1 MMYNCFIINGSNRLK
16 LHEADAGSTI
26 KCLGTVKQ
34 PLNGI
39 DNFTF
44 SIYPDNPCYDSIDS
58 MLSLAEVR
66 RCDNGK
72 LVYKGRVLKPTGSME
87 SGGLASKKYI
97 SEGELSYLCDSIQP
111 YQTISGNLVTQRFI
125 AQALSVHNNAM
136 PESKKIYVGRISVSG
151 STPSSHTWHYVST
164 WQAFKD
170 YISKYGGEIR
180 LRYGDDGKRYL
191 DYTDTIWASG
201 SDTPIE
207 LAVNMQSVSFTV
219 DPTSIASG
227 IYAVG
232 AKLSKD
238 GTSAKRLELGEIIW
252 NEALRAK
259 YGDIVACI
267 TWDDVTLASN
277 LRRKA
282 EDWLRDQSGEL
293 HQYSVSAVDL
303 SVLDKDFDE
312 FSVGTQY
319 PIKNPLIGLDDVVRC
334 IGRTIDINDPT
345 KTKLTFGDK
354 YETLTALTSA
364 RNAALSTQINNFAAD
379 ITEQQQAYAQ
389 RLVEA
394 QTALLTGAE
403 GGYVYTKRDQD
414 GHPTDTFFLNAPDP
428 STATKALRFNYMG
441 MGFWDK
447 SVSGGSALEG
457 PYKDAWTIDGK
468 FHTEFICGKE
478 IVGFTFNNG
487 NGTFEVKS
495 DGSVTAK
502 KLTVTNGSINCG
514 DGTFKVEADGSVT
527 AKALSITNGSI
538 NCGNGKFTVS
548 PAGHVVAQDIEL
560 SGGSQQGGSFTNAA
574 INCGNGKFVVTSGGN
589 VTAQSINI
597 TGGSIDI
604 TTNSKDDDRIIL
616 KYGNYILWL
625 TPEGVQ
631 IEGASD
637 YYAHLDNEGL
647 TIAKGNDTT
656 IITQNGISCDGGAVF
671 EGDVIV
677 HSSAAGR
684 NYTVGDSLKILFD
697 RTGG

>member
-1 MMYNCFIINGSNRLK
+1 MMYNCFIINGSNRIK
-16 LHEADAGSTI
+16 LHEADAGSAV
-26 KCLGTVKQ
+26 KCIGMVKQ

-44 SIYPDNPCYDSIDS
+44 SIHPDNPCYDSIDS

-87 SGGLASKKYI
+87 SGGLVSKKYI

-125 AQALSVHNNAM
+125 TQALSVHNNAM

-232 AKLSKD
+232 AKLSND
-238 GTSAKRLELGEIIW
+238 GTSAKRLELGEVIW

-267 TWDDVTLASN
+267 TWDDVTLESN
-277 LRRKA
+277 LREKA
-282 EDWLRDQSGEL
+282 VEWLTDQSGEL
-293 HQYSVSAVDL
+293 HQYSVSAVEL
-303 SVLDKDFDE
+303 SHIDKSFDE
-312 FSVGTQY
+312 FEVGTQY

-389 RLVEA
+389 HLVET

-403 GGYVYTKRDQD
+403 GGYVYQHLNNEGKPQE
-414 GHPTDTFFLNAPDP
+414 TFYLNSPDIE
-428 STATKALRFNYMG
+428 TATQAIRINQNG
-441 MGFWDK
+441 IGFWDA
-447 SVSGGSALEG
+447 SAQTPAGSALEG
-457 PYKDAWTIDGK
+457 PYKDAWTIDGQ
-468 FHTEFICGKE
+468 FHTEYICGKA
-478 IVGFTFNNG
+478 ITGFTFNNG
-487 NGTFEVKS
+487 DGTFEVKA

-502 KLTVTNGSINCG
+502 KLTI
-514 DGTFKVEADGSVT
+514 K
-527 AKALSITNGSI
+527 
-538 NCGNGKFTVS
+538 
-548 PAGHVVAQDIEL
+548 
-560 SGGSQQGGSFTNAA
+560 
-574 INCGNGKFVVTSGGN
+574 
-589 VTAQSINI
+589 
-597 TGGSIDI
+597 GGSIDI
-604 TTNSKDDDRIIL
+604 ETNNKEQSKIDLHFGDYLASFSPYRIYVTEGGNSYATEIKARNIVHYVPENGSKFVRYMLSDSGLRFFDASGYEILILSSDGFIAANGYISTTERIVAQKSITTQTDVVAQGDV
-616 KYGNYILWL
+616 KA
-625 TPEGVQ
+625 
-631 IEGASD
+631 ASV
-637 YYAHLDNEGL
+637 H
-647 TIAKGNDTT
+647 GND
-656 IITQNGISCDGGAVF
+656 IYLKLSDSGGYISLR
-671 EGDVIV
+671 EYINN
-677 HSSAAGR
+677 HP
-684 NYTVGDSLKILFD
+684 
-697 RTGG
+697 

>member
-303 SVLDKDFDE
+303 SALDKDFDE

-389 RLVEA
+389 QLVEA

-487 NGTFEVKS
+487 
-495 DGSVTAK
+495 
-502 KLTVTNGSINCG
+502 

-527 AKALSITNGSI
+527 AKAIKI
-538 NCGNGKFTVS
+538 K
-548 PAGHVVAQDIEL
+548 
-560 SGGSQQGGSFTNAA
+560 
-574 INCGNGKFVVTSGGN
+574 
-589 VTAQSINI
+589 
-597 TGGSIDI
+597 GGSIDI
-604 TTNSKDDDRIIL
+604 TTTDKEDDRIKLAYNEWNALLMPLELRLTNSDTGYKFEAQAGGLFFFENDNKVATYQPNGVYFIENGNNVATYAPNGVYFIENGNNVATYAPNGVFFNENGNSVALYSKSGFTL
-616 KYGNYILWL
+616 KNNSN
-625 TPEGVQ
+625 Q
-631 IEGASD
+631 
-637 YYAHLDNEGL
+637 
-647 TIAKGNDTT
+647 TT
-656 IITQNGISCDGGAVF
+656 IYA
-671 EGDVIV
+671 
-677 HSSAAGR
+677 
-684 NYTVGDSLKILFD
+684 D
-697 RTGG
+697 RTDGTITVNDIYFKLHDNDSTVISLRAFYNNPV